1 MLKEFE
7 KSTVASLADEG
18 FNGREIAEL
27 VFGTATST
35 NVRDINDFLTTYECD
50 QLRGLGADY
59 GLLEDWHLSA
69 VKYKTHGFSNNSIAE
84 QVLGSESKVNTIARF
99 FKTSLAHELLAEIT
113 EDTEKNSLSVKD
125 EDKQAIIAKQRKL
138 NILYWDIET
147 SPCLSYHYQHWKV
160 NIRQDQAVK
169 QSHLLSISY
178 AFNDEEPV
186 GFKLDPEDVKD
197 ENDLTLV
204 VNMIEAIEKADIIVG
219 YNSKNF
225 DLKVLNTRA
234 LYWDLAPIKPTKH
247 IDLYEQIKKTFR
259 FPSNSL
265 GNVSSYL
272 QLEGKLINEPGL
284 WRRCME
290 FWNLEECE
298 KALEDMLTYNK
309 QDIVATRDLYYRIR
323 GWTKQTANLGAIT
336 NIVNNKAETLRCS
349 KCASDDVAP
358 IEGSIAFTNV
368 KGFQMYRCNHCG
380 GVSRISASGLVG
392 CPVS

>member
-1 MLKEFE
+1 MIHVQERKLI
-7 KSTVASLADEG
+7 ADLANYG
-18 FNGREIAEL
+18 LSGVEIATKIY
-27 VFGTATST
+27 GTGANST
-35 NVRDINDFLTTYECD
+35 QIRDVNDFLNTYECD
-50 QLRGLGADY
+50 QLRGIGADY
-59 GLLEDWHLSA
+59 DDLEEWHLEA
-69 VKYKTHGFSNNSIAE
+69 VKLKNQGLSQTAIAE
-84 QVLGSESKVNTIARF
+84 TVLGSINRVNTVTRF
-99 FKTSLAHELLAEIT
+99 FKSSLAHELL
-113 EDTEKNSLSVKD
+113 EDLKENEFKDDELEEVSASELALEKS
-125 EDKQAIIAKQRKL
+125 RKL
-138 NILYWDIET
+138 KILYWDIET

-197 ENDLTLV
+197 GNDLTLV
-204 VNMIEAIEKADIIVG
+204 VNMIEAIEKADVIVG

-225 DLKVLNTRA
+225 DLKTLNTRA

-272 QLEGKLINEPGL
+272 QLEGKLINEAGL

-290 FWNLEECE
+290 HWNKEECE
-298 KALEDMLTYNK
+298 KALQDMLTYNK

-336 NIVNNKAETLRCS
+336 NIVSKTETLRCS
-349 KCASDDVAP
+349 KCASDNVYP
-358 IEGSIAFTNV
+358 IDGSIAFTNV
-368 KGFQMYRCNHCG
+368 KGFQMYRCNSCG
-380 GVSRISASGLVG
+380 GVSRISSSGLVG

>member
-7 KSTVASLADEG
+7 KGTIAALADEG

-35 NVRDINDFLTTYECD
+35 NIRNINDFLTTYECD

-59 GLLEDWHLSA
+59 DLLEDWHLGA
-69 VKYKTHGFSNNSIAE
+69 VKYKSHGFSNAAIAE
-84 QVLGSESKVNTIARF
+84 QVLGSENKINSIIRF

-113 EDTEKNSLSVKD
+113 EDTIKNEVALQESLKQTVLEKT
-125 EDKQAIIAKQRKL
+125 RKL

-160 NIRQDQAVK
+160 NIRQDQSVK

-178 AFNDEEPV
+178 AFNDEDPV

-204 VNMIEAIEKADIIVG
+204 VNMIEAIEKADVIVG

-247 IDLYEQIKKTFR
+247 IDIYEQIKKTFR

-265 GNVSSYL
+265 GNVSAYL

-309 QDIVATRDLYYRIR
+309 QDIIATRDLYYRVR
-323 GWTKQTANLGAIT
+323 GWSKQSANLGAIT
-336 NIVNNKAETLRCS
+336 NIVNNKSETLRCS
-349 KCASDDVAP
+349 KCASDDVVSMD
-358 IEGSIAFTNV
+358 GSIAFTNV
-368 KGFQMYRCNHCG
+368 KGFQMYRCNNCG